1 MGGLEMKLH
10 RIVRLSAVAVVLAGA
25 AQCILKPQ
33 SAYGLVPTLYDLNG
47 GGMTITGSNVAGTG
61 TGGTSACGWTT
72 ARCLET
78 LAGPVLAVS
87 GVCAAL
93 AGPLSVPVCYALA
106 AVDTHDFAVC
116 CL

>member
-1 MGGLEMKLH
+1 MRLH
-10 RIVRLSAVAVVLAGA
+10 RIVRLSAVVVVLAVA
-25 AQCILKPQ
+25 TQFVLEPQ
-33 SAYGLVPTLYDLNG
+33 HAYGVVPTAFDLNG
-47 GGMTITGSNVAGTG
+47 AGIKIPGSDVVGTG

-72 ARCLET
+72 ARCLAT
-78 LAGPVLAVS
+78 LGGPVLAVS

-106 AVDTHDFAVC
+106 AVDAHDYAVC